1 MVVGELPQEKSLL
14 LSLLLQALWGSREA
28 ESENQ
33 DGQRGRS
40 RVEEDTQDG
49 RGRWRHKRT
58 LGPAPA
64 LPGQKRQRGSGA
76 SGGDE
81 GGKWRM
87 MPFPLIFPK
96 TLPKTSLLSSY
107 CFLPLFR
114 LTPTAQSTPQV
125 HTRYGAHQPSC
136 PVPSTTA
143 PSQHVPLLLP
153 GPGKGTHIDSE
164 VLGGAGDGPLG

>member
-1 MVVGELPQEKSLL
+1 MRTRMVREGEAELQRTPRMGEGDGDTSALWPLL
-14 LSLLLQALWGSREA
+14 LLFQAKRDKG
-28 ESENQ
+28 
-33 DGQRGRS
+33 GQ
-40 RVEEDTQDG
+40 
-49 RGRWRHKRT
+49 
-58 LGPAPA
+58 GPAE
-64 LPGQKRQRGSGA
+64 
-76 SGGDE
+76 GDE
-81 GGKWRM
+81 GGKWRI

-153 GPGKGTHIDSE
+153 GPGEGTHIDSE